1 MENIVNFLDKHKY
14 KILILLLLILLWRI
28 FSQNLFLIALVII
41 FAYFV
46 YTEYN
51 LEHKI

>member
-14 KILILLLLILLWRI
+14 KILILLLLVLLWRV
-28 FSQNLFLIALVII
+28 FSQNLFLIVLVVI

-46 YTEYN
+46 YAEYN
-51 LEHKI
+51 VPQQI